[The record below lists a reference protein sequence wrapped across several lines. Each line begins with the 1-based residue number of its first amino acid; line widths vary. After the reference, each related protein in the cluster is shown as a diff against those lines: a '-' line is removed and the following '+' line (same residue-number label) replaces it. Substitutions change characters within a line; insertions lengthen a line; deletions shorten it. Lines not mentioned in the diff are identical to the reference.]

1 MVKDIPYDQYALQAV
16 YLAIKSGM
24 CIYSLANNIFLH
36 LCMLHDSTLKILLTS
51 QSRLSSG
58 EMVIPK
64 SGQRT
69 HSRQSG
75 WNEVSIA
82 ESSYHF
88 LKVYKSHSKL

>member
-51 QSRLSSG
+51 QS
-58 EMVIPK
+58 
-64 SGQRT
+64 
-69 HSRQSG
+69 
-75 WNEVSIA
+75 
-82 ESSYHF
+82 
-88 LKVYKSHSKL
+88 KLFFRRNGNSQKWPEDTFQTEWLE